1 MMRFLSRKNVK
12 LDIMKTTLNKKLPK
26 SYKIDPN
33 LSDRYADE
41 PIFVKKAKEANEIL
55 KRVGLPKGW

>member
-1 MMRFLSRKNVK
+1 
-12 LDIMKTTLNKKLPK
+12 MKTTLNKKLPK